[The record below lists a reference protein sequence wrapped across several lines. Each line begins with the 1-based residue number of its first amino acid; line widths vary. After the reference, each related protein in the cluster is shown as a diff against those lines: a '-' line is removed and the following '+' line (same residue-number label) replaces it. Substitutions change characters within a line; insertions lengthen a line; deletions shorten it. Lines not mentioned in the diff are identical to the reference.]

1 MSLFSRETIW
11 RRRLL
16 AEAAAASSS
25 GTDGEGGKNHE
36 GDDPTAILW
45 FIFIALAIGTAC
57 RSAFTFVNS
66 PVPYTVAL
74 LVSRKIYARRS
85 DDANHF
91 GFTSNFKDAFSH
103 HQKYLHVSLLAFFS
117 HLFLLLKNRSLEYA
131 WAY

>member
-1 MSLFSRETIW
+1 MSLFSQEQMW
-11 RRRLL
+11 QRRRLL

-25 GTDGEGGKNHE
+25 VTDREGGKNHE

-74 LVSRKIYARRS
+74 LVRTLVVAMMRIISALRLTFRTLFLTTR
-85 DDANHF
+85 NTNTF
-91 GFTSNFKDAFSH
+91 
-103 HQKYLHVSLLAFFS
+103 
-117 HLFLLLKNRSLEYA
+117 LFLLSFPTSFLF
-131 WAY
+131 

>member
-1 MSLFSRETIW
+1 MSPTLFSPEQMW
-11 RRRLL
+11 QRRRLL

-25 GTDGEGGKNHE
+25 VPDGGGGGNHE

-74 LVSRKIYARRS
+74 LVSGKNFTRRRS

-91 GFTSNFKDAFSH
+91 GFTSDF
-103 HQKYLHVSLLAFFS
+103 
-117 HLFLLLKNRSLEYA
+117 
-131 WAY
+131 

>member
-1 MSLFSRETIW
+1 MSPTLFSPEQMW
-11 RRRLL
+11 QRRRLL

-25 GTDGEGGKNHE
+25 VTDGGGGGNHE

-91 GFTSNFKDAFSH
+91 GFTSDF
-103 HQKYLHVSLLAFFS
+103 
-117 HLFLLLKNRSLEYA
+117 
-131 WAY
+131 

>member
-1 MSLFSRETIW
+1 MSWTLFSREQIW
-11 RRRLL
+11 KRRRLL
-16 AEAAAASSS
+16 AEAA
-25 GTDGEGGKNHE
+25 TDGDGGKTHE

-91 GFTSNFKDAFSH
+91 GFTSNF
-103 HQKYLHVSLLAFFS
+103 
-117 HLFLLLKNRSLEYA
+117 
-131 WAY
+131 

>member
-25 GTDGEGGKNHE
+25 VTDGEGGKHHE

-45 FIFIALAIGTAC
+45 FIFIALAIGTAY

-91 GFTSNFKDAFSH
+91 GFTSNF
-103 HQKYLHVSLLAFFS
+103 
-117 HLFLLLKNRSLEYA
+117 
-131 WAY
+131 